1 MQRRLCLRTALLALP
16 GAPRAAPRV
25 WTLRLPEPPFHE
37 PLLQPFNE
45 ELLIAALER
54 LGDRVSL
61 RRSPPQT
68 WARQV
73 RELEK
78 GLVDVAPLPAVD
90 DAYQGRR
97 LLRVD
102 FPLRPGLLG
111 LRLLLAREDR
121 LAELG
126 RLDSLDRLRR
136 GARIGYG
143 ADWADR
149 ERMERLGFQL
159 VLARSTEGLYELLR
173 SGRCDLLSRGFKEV
187 EAELLRFGA
196 GAPRIAVLPGV
207 ALHYPL
213 EDCFFVSPQRQ
224 ALQAALVDGLQ
235 RLRSDGGWL
244 QLLSRHY
251 GPLLRRQ
258 AMPQRQIWP
267 LPGYPAPRG
276 LDPELLDPRPWLA
289 RLA

>member
-1 MQRRLCLRTALLALP
+1 MRRRHLLLPCLVPPALAAGHWAL
-16 GAPRAAPRV
+16 RV
-25 WTLRLPEPPFHE
+25 PEPPFHE
-37 PLLQPFNE
+37 PLAQPFND

-68 WARQV
+68 WARQI
-73 RELEK
+73 RELEQ
-78 GLVDVAPLPAVD
+78 GLVDVAPLPALD
-90 DAYQGRR
+90 GAYQGRR

-111 LRLLLAREDR
+111 LRLLLARQDR
-121 LAELG
+121 VAELG
-126 RLDSLDRLRR
+126 RLGSLEQLRR
-136 GARIGYG
+136 VARIGYG

-149 ERMERLGFQL
+149 ERMEQLGFQL

-187 EAELLRFGA
+187 EPELQRFGK
-196 GAPRIAVLPGV
+196 GAPALAVLPDV

-213 EDCFFVSPQRQ
+213 DDCFFVAPQQQ
-224 ALQAALVDGLQ
+224 ALHAALGEGLQ
-235 RLRSDGGWL
+235 RLRRDGGWL
-244 QLLSRHY
+244 QLLRRHY
-251 GPLLRRQ
+251 GPLLRRL
-258 AMPQRQIWP
+258 AMARRQIWP
-267 LPGYPAPRG
+267 LPGYPAPGG
-276 LDPELLDPRPWLA
+276 LEPELLDPRPWLA

>member
-1 MQRRLCLRTALLALP
+1 MRLSRRQWLLVPGLVPPAL
-16 GAPRAAPRV
+16 AARQ
-25 WTLRLPEPPFHE
+25 WLIRLPEPPFHE
-37 PLLQPFNE
+37 PLAQPYNE

-73 RELEK
+73 RELEQ
-78 GLVDVAPLPAVD
+78 GLVDVAPLPAID
-90 DAYQGRR
+90 GAYQGRR

-126 RLDSLDRLRR
+126 RLGSLEQLRR

-149 ERMERLGFQL
+149 ERMEQLGFQL

-173 SGRCDLLSRGFKEV
+173 SGRCDLLSRGVKEV
-187 EAELLRFGA
+187 EAELQRYGA
-196 GAPRIAVLPGV
+196 GAPRIAALPGV

-213 EDCFFVSPQRQ
+213 EDCFFVAPQQQ

-235 RLRSDGGWL
+235 RLRGDGGCL

-258 AMPQRQIWP
+258 AMPQRQIWA
-267 LPGYPAPRG
+267 LPGYPAPSG
-276 LDPELLDPRPWLA
+276 LEPELLDPRPWLT